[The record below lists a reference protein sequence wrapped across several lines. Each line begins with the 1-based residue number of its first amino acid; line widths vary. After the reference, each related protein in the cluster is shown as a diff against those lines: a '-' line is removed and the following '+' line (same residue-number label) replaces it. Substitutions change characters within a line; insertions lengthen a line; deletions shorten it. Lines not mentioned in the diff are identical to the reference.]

1 MLCPL
6 SSFHQLVISPKNPEL
21 SALSLLSSFRLL
33 LSGVLFLLSPFH
45 FPCLLLSGL
54 VSHPLVTSHNIITS
68 PPASSCFVSFSCLLL
83 FLFFLSSLP
92 SSLSFSPTLLLVLAS
107 FLLLSGLLSFSF
119 ITSLIQYSPFLSS
132 LLVLFP
138 FVSSPLPSSL
148 SLFSCVFLSSL
159 LSRLLSLLLVS
170 SHLVLTC
177 FISSYLVWLSL
188 FLSPFITPALSSS
201 HLSSRLIF
209 FCLILYPLL
218 LIKMWWQAKS
228 SVEITAFTLSLLWI
242 SEQNLMHYPNGAGCL
257 AETVLW
263 RTGSSSVCRQTGHGQ
278 EKGRRPSY
286 ISFVFPK

>member
-45 FPCLLLSGL
+45 FPCLLLSDL

-107 FLLLSGLLSFSF
+107 FLLSGLLSFSF

-132 LLVLFP
+132 CLVSFCLISSSFLPVSLLLRIPLLTSLTSTFPTSCLFP
-138 FVSSPLPSSL
+138 SCLN
-148 SLFSCVFLSSL
+148 LFYLL
-159 LSRLLSLLLVS
+159 LSRLVKSLLVS
-170 SHLVLTC
+170 FHHSRSLILPPIQSSYLLLSHLV
-177 FISSYLVWLSL
+177 SS
-188 FLSPFITPALSSS
+188 PP
-201 HLSSRLIF
+201 H
-209 FCLILYPLL
+209 
-218 LIKMWWQAKS
+218 
-228 SVEITAFTLSLLWI
+228 
-242 SEQNLMHYPNGAGCL
+242 QNVM
-257 AETVLW
+257 
-263 RTGSSSVCRQTGHGQ
+263 TG
-278 EKGRRPSY
+278 
-286 ISFVFPK
+286 